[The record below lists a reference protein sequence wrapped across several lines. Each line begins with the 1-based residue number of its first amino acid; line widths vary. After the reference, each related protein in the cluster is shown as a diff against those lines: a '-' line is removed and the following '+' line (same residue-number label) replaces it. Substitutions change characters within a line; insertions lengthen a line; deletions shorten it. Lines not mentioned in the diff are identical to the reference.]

1 MGRYRRVI
9 AYKKYFED
17 FLDGQSPRIQ
27 AKILQVLR
35 IIEEVE
41 IVPANYLKHI
51 EGTDGLYEIRT
62 GFSNLIFRIFCIFDS
77 GNIIV
82 LLSGFQKKTRKTP
95 KKEIDKAL
103 SIMQEYYKDKL
114 KEQGE

>member
-9 AYKKYFED
+9 AYRKFFED
-17 FLDGQSPRIQ
+17 FLDEQSPKIQ
-27 AKILQVLR
+27 TKILQVLR
-35 IIEEVE
+35 IIEDVE

-62 GFSNLIFRIFCIFDS
+62 GFSNLIFRIFCIFDAGS
-77 GNIIV
+77 IIV
-82 LLSGFQKKTRKTP
+82 LLCGFQKKSKKTP

-103 SIMQEYYKDKL
+103 SIMKEYYNEKS
-114 KEQGE
+114 KEQGK